1 MVDIIIVNWNSGDY
15 LEKCINSIFSVNNR
29 TYVKNIFIID
39 NNSKDSSLERIK
51 LHDKIQIIQNKE
63 NLGFARASNQG
74 FKLSRAPY
82 ILLLNPDTQLLDST
96 LEDCISFMEKNQ
108 YEKNQYIDIL
118 GCRLLN
124 DKGEVTPSC
133 ARFPTPGKLFVDSIG
148 LSKILPSVFNPAIL
162 MTDWDHK
169 TSRFVDQVMG
179 AFMFMRESVFEKIG
193 FFDERFFVYFEDLD
207 FSKRLSTT
215 GGKSF
220 FNADISAIHSG
231 KGTTETVKPFRLFLN
246 LRSRLQYANK
256 HFTVSGYSLVW
267 LGTYFIEPISR
278 VSYLF
283 FRGKFSE
290 IKSVL
295 KGYKMLLNKT
305 KKISDTK
312 FVMK

>member
-15 LEKCINSIFSVNNR
+15 LEKCVNSIFSVNNR

-39 NNSKDSSLERIK
+39 NNSRDSSLESIK
-51 LHDKIQIIQNKE
+51 PHDKIQIIQNKE
-63 NLGFARASNQG
+63 NLGFAKACNQG
-74 FKLSRAPY
+74 FKLSKAPY
-82 ILLLNPDTQLLDST
+82 ILLLNPDTQLLDFT
-96 LEDCISFMEKNQ
+96 FQDCISFMEKNQ
-108 YEKNQYIDIL
+108 DIDIL

-124 DKGEVTPSC
+124 DKREITPSC
-133 ARFPTPGKLFVDSIG
+133 ARFPTPGKLFVDSTG

-162 MTDWDHK
+162 MTDWNHE

-179 AFMFMRESVFEKIG
+179 AFMFMRHSIFDKVG

-246 LRSRLQYANK
+246 LRSRLQYAKK
-256 HFTVSGYSLVW
+256 HFTVSGYFLVW

-283 FRGKFSE
+283 FSGKFSE

-305 KKISDTK
+305 KGN
-312 FVMK
+312 F